1 MALPKDTI
9 SDFEKITN
17 FKLTE
22 YLNDYIDFTTVG
34 RIKVIDYYSGKVSA
48 PNTEAFKALDIL
60 KKLSLDLMS
69 VVDGNENRL
78 SDGRFWELIELL
90 SEIRTS
96 IDTIDNSSKWLRS
109 AITKGNYSP
118 QIEIDRVLRQFQTLE
133 GVSSETG
140 SNNPD
145 ADWVN
150 ISLRNDLKEE
160 GYTPSGGNVLN
171 IIGANRF
178 AFKLKTVV
186 DNISGKKVY
195 GIDLNRK
202 LTFKDDDVEAL
213 SYDDTMRQTVN
224 ILSSLKRGDTPE
236 FPEDGIQASLV
247 SGANRNTVAYPIL
260 IRQYINTFERDD
272 TLKALKIVDIKT
284 VQDSLSVA
292 FEVETRL
299 SEIIQ
304 ESGAI

>member
-22 YLNDYIDFTTVG
+22 YLKDYVDFTNVG
-34 RIKVIDYYSGKVSA
+34 RLKVIDYYSGRSGA
-48 PNTEAFKALDIL
+48 PNTDAFKALDYL
-60 KKLSLDLMS
+60 LVSSRDL
-69 VVDGNENRL
+69 VAVIDGNENRL

-90 SEIRTS
+90 SEIETS
-96 IDTIDNSSKWLRS
+96 ISTIDNSSKWLRS

-118 QIEIDRVLRQFQTLE
+118 QIEIDRVLRQFQTIE
-133 GVSSETG
+133 GVASETG

-145 ADWVN
+145 NDWIN

-160 GYTPSGGNVLN
+160 DYTPSGGNILKV
-171 IIGANRF
+171 IGSNRF
-178 AFKLKTVV
+178 SLQLRTVV

-195 GIDLNRK
+195 GIDLNRR
-202 LTFKDDDVEAL
+202 LTFTDNDLEAL
-213 SYDDTMRQTVN
+213 SYDDTIKQTVS
-224 ILSSLKRGDTPE
+224 ILANLKRGDTPE
-236 FPEDGIQASLV
+236 FPEDGIQTSLV
-247 SGANRNTVAYPIL
+247 SGANRNTVAYQIL

-284 VQDSLSVA
+284 VQDSLAIS
-292 FEVETRL
+292 FEIETRL

-304 ESGAI
+304 ERGVI